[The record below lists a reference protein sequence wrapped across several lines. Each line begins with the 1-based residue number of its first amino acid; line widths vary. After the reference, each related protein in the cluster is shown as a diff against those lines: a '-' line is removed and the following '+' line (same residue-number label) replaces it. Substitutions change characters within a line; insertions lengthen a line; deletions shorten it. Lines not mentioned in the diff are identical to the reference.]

1 MTSVVDIFIR
11 GFCVIAMAAMVLSG
25 IILFVVG
32 ETIEHFTP

>member
-25 IILFVVG
+25 ILFVVG